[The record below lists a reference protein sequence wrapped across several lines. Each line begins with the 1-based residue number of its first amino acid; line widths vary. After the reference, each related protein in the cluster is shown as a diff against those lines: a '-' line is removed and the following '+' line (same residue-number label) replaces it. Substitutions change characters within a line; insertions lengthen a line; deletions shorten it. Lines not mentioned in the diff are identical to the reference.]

1 MEQSNEINLDEI
13 QQMIAML
20 KQLQNSIQYVNT
32 VRHVSKMQQL
42 KDSLITGMNTFLK
55 NQERKYGAEDRA
67 ADIRKEYEEN
77 IELIKGVYESD
88 IALYKEKIIKD
99 ESREEKYSIQAAQEK
114 LKLQDKKI
122 ELKKLQKD
130 IQSIETD
137 SEYKQYEGKIEQLEN
152 QILLASQRGDEQV
165 HDEYCEQLETLL
177 HQRDKLFGNKKERL
191 ADLKRGIEES
201 KQKINMS
208 KDLLKTVRKKIEKSQ
223 AEINRMEDTTRKA
236 MTLQDKKQDKGLKQV
251 DKKSRF
257 FRILD
262 NVMSKIGGKKKFD
275 KDVMQPVTEQLT
287 LLKAG
292 VPTLISNVVE
302 KINLVGGSIDERRV
316 EQMAGEFARGEKDV
330 TKYVQQMSAT
340 KPEYTIEVV
349 QNPLIERQRDRTN
362 ENTKGDVGEL
372 QPELG

>member
-152 QILLASQRGDEQV
+152 QILLESQRGDEQV

-330 TKYVQQMSAT
+330 IKYVQQMSAT

-349 QNPLIERQRDRTN
+349 QNPLIERQQDRTN